1 MRDISET
8 IEAMTS
14 KDYKERFVA
23 EYLQTKIRYEKL
35 KAMLNKYDATME
47 VKEEFDH
54 NYLGFVP
61 TCPIPLLRKQQA
73 TMGELLHIYEVRAI
87 IEGIDL
93 EKYE

>member
-14 KDYKERFVA
+14 KDYKERLVA
-23 EYLQTKIRYEKL
+23 EYLQTKIRYEEL
-35 KAMLNKYDATME
+35 KEMLNKYDATMA
-47 VKEEFDH
+47 VKGECDVTYLDFD
-54 NYLGFVP
+54 P
-61 TCPIPLLRKQQA
+61 SCPIPLLRKQQA
-73 TMGELLHIYEVRAI
+73 TMGELLHIYEVRAV

>member
-1 MRDISET
+1 MRNISET

-14 KDYKERFVA
+14 DDYKERFVA

-35 KAMLNKYDATME
+35 KAMLNKYDATMA
-47 VKEEFDH
+47 VKGECDV

-61 TCPIPLLRKQQA
+61 TCPAYILKDQLA
-73 TMGELLHIYEVRAI
+73 TMDKLLHIYEVRAV
-87 IEGIDL
+87 IEAIDL